1 MGGTAEPTGLDSGDP
16 AVPQV
21 PCVELA
27 KVARFPVLVLNVTSS
42 WLQPK
47 PLEKL
52 ISRFPKSQFHTD
64 KLE

>member
-27 KVARFPVLVLNVTSS
+27 KVASAGIKFYEFLVAAEATGELDLQFPQVPVS
-42 WLQPK
+42 
-47 PLEKL
+47 
-52 ISRFPKSQFHTD
+52 H
-64 KLE
+64 